1 MSKVEAQGGERSCKS
16 CGRMLYANED
26 DYCFLC
32 LSGINLPAP
41 RRVISENTKAKF
53 VTEIEVIDPDT
64 KNPIKFSIYRE
75 QGSGLFGIN
84 SSYLERRDVGKI
96 ISPFGNG
103 ELELEGD

>member
-1 MSKVEAQGGERSCKS
+1 MSKVEVIERFCSSCS
-16 CGRMLYANED
+16 RMLFSEEQD
-26 DYCFLC
+26 KCFLC
-32 LSGINLPAP
+32 LSGIKLPAP
-41 RRVISENTKAKF
+41 KRVISENTRKAKF

-75 QGSGLFGIN
+75 QGSGLFGLN